1 VLPWSLLLAQV
12 KPTVVITYDAM
23 HAVLSNG
30 IGQNET
36 ALLLFALRDV
46 GCTFEKLRTFANAK
60 WSLCSAFA
68 TRSVLVGI
76 FNEARQQAWKSG
88 HEFKCS
94 ASEMLLAHPIIL
106 FFLQTIMVGQG
117 IDDQISSYEKLG
129 RVMYHIR
136 VGKESGMHGQQ
147 LRAAIQEHG
156 DAFDKAYPDA
166 KWKPKNHFV
175 QHVPDHLDRDGIILD
190 AFVGE
195 RKHQLVKMCAQNIR
209 NTSSFEKSVL
219 LRVLSHQLAVLTDA
233 EHFSDKLLH
242 GKPLDGTP
250 AWHAFSVQYAGTKFS
265 RGDCVM
271 LEGNLCIAE
280 ACVAVDDQFFL
291 STRRYARHS
300 QVAQPRLTAM
310 QQSWPADST
319 PRGAESNS

>member
-1 VLPWSLLLAQV
+1 MLPWSLLLAQV
-12 KPTVVITYDAM
+12 KPTEVITYDAM

-46 GCTFEKLRTFANAK
+46 GCTFEKLRKFASAK

-68 TRSVLVGI
+68 TRAVLVGT
-76 FNEARQQAWKSG
+76 FSEARQQAWKSS
-88 HEFKCS
+88 HDFKCS

-136 VGKESGMHGQQ
+136 VGKESGMHGPQ

-175 QHVPDHLDRDGIILD
+175 HHVPDHLDRDGIVLD

-195 RKHQLVKMCAQNIR
+195 RKHQLVKLCAQNIKTQAR
-209 NTSSFEKSVL
+209 LRSRCCSVCSHTSL
-219 LRVLSHQLAVLTDA
+219 
-233 EHFSDKLLH
+233 
-242 GKPLDGTP
+242 
-250 AWHAFSVQYAGTKFS
+250 
-265 RGDCVM
+265 
-271 LEGNLCIAE
+271 
-280 ACVAVDDQFFL
+280 QF
-291 STRRYARHS
+291 
-300 QVAQPRLTAM
+300 
-310 QQSWPADST
+310 
-319 PRGAESNS
+319 